1 MKEEKTMAPLQKRAL
16 YGLILGIIWA
26 VLLVSLFITK
36 GGASAYSEDPT
47 MRRTLIAL
55 LMGGA
60 IAYLLL
66 VSPRIKL
73 LSKKIVID
81 ERDRIIL
88 ERAPRIQLVAMMMSL
103 AIWSISLTEYYWT
116 AGQLPVIFLYIILM
130 SMLIVNVLA
139 ASLGILIGY
148 WRMGSAGEVDTAGES

>member
-1 MKEEKTMAPLQKRAL
+1 MAPLQKRAL

-60 IAYLLL
+60 VAYLLL
-66 VSPRIKL
+66 VSPRIGMFK
-73 LSKKIVID
+73 KKIVID
-81 ERDRIIL
+81 ERDKVIM

-130 SMLIVNVLA
+130 SMLIVNVLS

-148 WRMGSAGEVDTAGES
+148 WRMERAGEVDTAGEL